1 MHPQRGRLNNT
12 GASPQDHR
20 PQDTASPRLT
30 YLSAPQTE
38 VAPKT
43 LTVGEEVPKVGSS
56 ASSKRQRLESSH
68 FLRKPWGKRGTPL
81 ALGGRVSLDV
91 HTAPE
96 TLPGPQPAKP
106 RPCRGG
112 QRLLLPLIPIPMPAF
127 GLLRPSSGCKKGS
140 GPQSLGSR
148 SFVTAPGR
156 GRTPRANV
164 PLGVGEAWDRSRVWG
179 EGAHPLRPDGAR
191 GPRRLPNPEPKAL
204 GTRTSG
210 RKGALTIEAAARR
223 SPSAL
228 RLGPPRP
235 P

>member
-56 ASSKRQRLESSH
+56 PSSKRQRLESSH

-96 TLPGPQPAKP
+96 TLPGPQLAKP

-112 QRLLLPLIPIPMPAF
+112 AAPP
-127 GLLRPSSGCKKGS
+127 
-140 GPQSLGSR
+140 
-148 SFVTAPGR
+148 TAPHPDSDACIRPPPSQLRLQGGERSPKSRLPRLRYRPRAGPDAASQRPPGGR
-156 GRTPRANV
+156 GG
-164 PLGVGEAWDRSRVWG
+164 LGPVTRLG
-179 EGAHPLRPDGAR
+179 
-191 GPRRLPNPEPKAL
+191 RRC
-204 GTRTSG
+204 
-210 RKGALTIEAAARR
+210 
-223 SPSAL
+223 PSA
-228 RLGPPRP
+228 PT
-235 P
+235 